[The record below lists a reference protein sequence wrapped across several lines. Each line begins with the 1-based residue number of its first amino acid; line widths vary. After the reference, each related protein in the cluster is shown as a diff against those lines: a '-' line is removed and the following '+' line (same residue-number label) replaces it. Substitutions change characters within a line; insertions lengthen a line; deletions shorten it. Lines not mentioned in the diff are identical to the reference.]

1 MIKNLLF
8 DMGGVIFNQD
18 TEEAFRR
25 FREAGID
32 TDYYMG
38 KYGQKDFFLD
48 LEAGNIDD
56 REFCR
61 RMSEVVGRTVSW
73 DEAQYC
79 WLGYFDGVPEE
90 RLRHLEALRKD
101 YHLCLLSNTN
111 PFVMAY
117 TRSSHFSDGGK
128 PITDFFDTLFCS
140 YEMKCCKP
148 ADEIFLKALGQDG
161 MAAEECLFVDDSQAN
176 CDAAR
181 RLGFH
186 ALRIE
191 SNSDWMAG
199 VNEIIRRNYP
209 HP

>member
-8 DMGGVIFNQD
+8 DMGGVVFNQN

-25 FREAGID
+25 FRQAGID

-48 LEAGNIDD
+48 VETGSIDD
-56 REFCR
+56 EEFCR
-61 RMSEVVGRTVSW
+61 KMSEVVGRTISW
-73 DEAQYC
+73 DEAQNC
-79 WLGYFDGVPEE
+79 WLGFFDGVPEG
-90 RLRHLEALRKD
+90 RLRSLETLRKN

-111 PFVMAY
+111 PFIMAH
-117 TRSSHFSDGGK
+117 TRSSNFSKEGK

-148 ADEIFLKALGQDG
+148 DDEIYLKALKQDL
-161 MAAEECLFVDDSQAN
+161 MVAEECLFVDDSQAN
-176 CDAAR
+176 CDAAE

-186 ALRIE
+186 VLHSK
-191 SNSDWMAG
+191 SNSDWMPQLT
-199 VNEIIRRNYP
+199 EIIKQNNK
-209 HP
+209 